1 MTTFKKTKRRI
12 EQIRRLSR
20 SKKKGL
26 RAAQNDKSAEQS
38 TLLEL
43 QKTCQQNREELL
55 NIKHQ
60 LELLITGVRVD
71 RMQRK
76 MMHTTQSRASNAD
89 ILKHLATYKKSH
101 KRAEAKLI
109 MMRNV
114 NAPSEHRSRFFKE
127 LYKYYWQDCEE
138 DPPVKGAYVIQ
149 EQDASLPIGH
159 FLYSKARKLAQ
170 AYRIFKATHSTVLI
184 SNVFVRAMYDYKR
197 GTWVYKD
204 DRKWQR
210 RVMETKF
217 ESHIDVKLKS
227 VHFKVYFLYSFECF
241 FQDRSTY
248 FTFVKMEREGNRTSV
263 HSKNA
268 IQRYTLRTETTNK
281 QFREDCFIEGNCDQA
296 MWRKQNIKHGWH
308 TNDDVIHYTNHI
320 RTGDEIFIPDTPE
333 TQHLFRQIAPQ
344 PSSAQRRNTS
354 FNVKKMADRAKN
366 KLAMNK
372 KPKKKTKRSRLFF
385 R

>member
-1 MTTFKKTKRRI
+1 M
-12 EQIRRLSR
+12 
-20 SKKKGL
+20 
-26 RAAQNDKSAEQS
+26 
-38 TLLEL
+38 
-43 QKTCQQNREELL
+43 
-55 NIKHQ
+55 
-60 LELLITGVRVD
+60 
-71 RMQRK
+71 
-76 MMHTTQSRASNAD
+76 
-89 ILKHLATYKKSH
+89 
-101 KRAEAKLI
+101 
-109 MMRNV
+109 
-114 NAPSEHRSRFFKE
+114 
-127 LYKYYWQDCEE
+127 
-138 DPPVKGAYVIQ
+138 
-149 EQDASLPIGH
+149 PIGH
-159 FLYSKARKLAQ
+159 FLYSKARKLAK